1 MAKRKGSKTQSST
14 QATCKRLKKDCS
26 RTKPVREGP
35 VKCAKQLPPDDSQ
48 DFEPEKPLAKP
59 KRCGRGTAKA
69 DASLSPQGKS
79 ARGKKLPKTRERK
92 KCPSVKEEGSKEIQ
106 RASAT
111 TGRSMDAAK
120 QQKETSSQE
129 DDSTEDSEDE
139 WEEVEELQ
147 TSMPEEPSA
156 TPFPESTIPAKPLE
170 IEIESPAYAK
180 KKERREKR
188 ELQFEDYLRRMINRF
203 TRNLRIDIHKVHL
216 LCLLANGMFRNRMC
230 NEPELRAL
238 ALSLVPAELANVPA
252 GCVQIAYIS
261 KLLKWFVSSFEIDT
275 SLPNNAAD
283 SLLMVLKRRFSS
295 RSARSEQEMVHLFLI
310 TLRTL
315 PLASRL
321 VTSLQ
326 PVPFKEDSKAKNV
339 RDSKSK
345 DNSRKTGN
353 SAPDTK
359 QESVPEKGANGGV
372 VVKLEREQDGAVK
385 MCTEREDKAHAASKR
400 NPAEHAKGR
409 GTARRRTKNV
419 KNLDRGS
426 AESGFE
432 DEEYP
437 LSKTSVSPWPK
448 NDRRRRVASK
458 VCYKEQDSEGDDG
471 SDSDF
476 DVGDGSDSNS
486 SSDRDKRR
494 KRISSQMKS
503 PQGKQTVV
511 SSVFK
516 TPKCEDSEEDD
527 FENIPAKTK
536 PSKRSSKCNKTERSS
551 KGERMI
557 SKVSLN
563 SKGSDQWIEVYVEAE
578 KKWVAVDCIR
588 NTVNQPELCAKLASK
603 PLSYIVSFDTEGCVR
618 DVTQRYDV
626 AWMTTTRKH
635 RVDSAWWDQTLAAYK
650 SSCTERERNEDQEMQ
665 AKMLSQPLPMS
676 VAEYKHHPLYVLKRH
691 LLKYEILYPPTAAIL
706 GYCKTEAVYSRDCVH
721 TLHSK
726 DIWLKEARVVR
737 DGEVPCKMVKSQSN
751 RARKARSAN
760 WEDRDKDDLGL
771 FGYWQTEPFSP
782 PSAVN
787 GKVPRNDF
795 GNVYLFKPCML
806 PRGCKHLRVPNI
818 NRVAR
823 KLNIDCAGAVV
834 GFDFHSGHSHP
845 VIDGYI
851 VCEEHVEI
859 LLAACQ
865 EEEAEME
872 RKEQKKREQRV
883 MGNWKLL
890 VKGLLIREKL
900 KARYNVKDDSAQD
913 VGGDS
918 SVEGKARSDATPV
931 TDITSS
937 WPLNRQE
944 EAVKVTAKA
953 KSRKQKK
960 GDDKHLFPFEKL

>member
-1 MAKRKGSKTQSST
+1 MVKRKGSKTQAST
-14 QATCKRLKKDCS
+14 QTTCKRLKKDCS
-26 RTKPVREGP
+26 RTKTVKESP
-35 VKCAKQLPPDDSQ
+35 VKCAKQLPPDDDSQ

-69 DASLSPQGKS
+69 DTSLSPQGKN
-79 ARGKKLPKTRERK
+79 AGGKKLPKTRERK
-92 KCPSVKEEGSKEIQ
+92 RCPSVKEEGSKEIQ

-111 TGRSMDAAK
+111 TGSCIFKTRCFM
-120 QQKETSSQE
+120 
-129 DDSTEDSEDE
+129 
-139 WEEVEELQ
+139 L
-147 TSMPEEPSA
+147 
-156 TPFPESTIPAKPLE
+156 
-170 IEIESPAYAK
+170 Y
-180 KKERREKR
+180 REKR

-238 ALSLVPAELANVPA
+238 ALSLVPAELAKVP
-252 GCVQIAYIS
+252 GGRVQIAYIS

-275 SLPNNAAD
+275 SLPNSAAD
-283 SLLMVLKRRFSS
+283 PLLMVLKRRFSS

-321 VTSLQ
+321 VISLQ
-326 PVPFKEDSKAKNV
+326 PVPFKENSKAKNG

-345 DNSRKTGN
+345 DNSRKIGN

-385 MCTEREDKAHAASKR
+385 MCTEREDETHPASKR
-400 NPAEHAKGR
+400 NPGEHAKRR
-409 GTARRRTKNV
+409 GNARRRTKNV

-432 DEEYP
+432 DEECP
-437 LSKTSVSPWPK
+437 LSKTSVSPRPK
-448 NDRRRRVASK
+448 NERRRRVASK
-458 VCYKEQDSEGDDG
+458 VCYKEEDTEGDDG

-476 DVGDGSDSNS
+476 EVGDGSDSNS
-486 SSDRDKRR
+486 NSDRDKRR
-494 KRISSQMKS
+494 KRIPSQMKS

-516 TPKCEDSEEDD
+516 TPKCEDSGDDD

-536 PSKRSSKCNKTERSS
+536 PSKKGSSKCNKTEANS
-551 KGERMI
+551 KGGRMI
-557 SKVSLN
+557 SEVSLN

-578 KKWVAVDCIR
+578 KKWVAVDCVR
-588 NTVNQPELCAKLASK
+588 NTVNQPELCAKLTSK
-603 PLSYIVSFDTEGCVR
+603 PLSYIVSFDNEGCVR

-650 SSCTERERNEDQEMQ
+650 SSCTERERKEDQEMQ
-665 AKMLSQPLPMS
+665 AKMLSQPLPTS
-676 VAEYKHHPLYVLKRH
+676 VAEYKNHPLYVLKRH

-795 GNVYLFKPCML
+795 GNVYLFKPSML

-823 KLNIDCAGAVV
+823 KLNVDCAGAVV

-865 EEEAEME
+865 EEEAEMA
-872 RKEQKKREQRV
+872 RKEQKVRRSCMAV
-883 MGNWKLL
+883 GN
-890 VKGLLIREKL
+890 E
-900 KARYNVKDDSAQD
+900 
-913 VGGDS
+913 
-918 SVEGKARSDATPV
+918 
-931 TDITSS
+931 
-937 WPLNRQE
+937 
-944 EAVKVTAKA
+944 
-953 KSRKQKK
+953 
-960 GDDKHLFPFEKL
+960 